1 MRTGLMKTLAPWI
14 FVGPAVVAVIVFLYG
29 PMIASLVLSFLD
41 WNLLS
46 PDVGFA
52 GTRHYQ
58 AVAASHDFRLSAWNT
73 LLYCLVL
80 IPAQILLP
88 LGFALMIHGVRGSR
102 MGPIYRGAL
111 FLPTIVAYSV
121 AGVAWSWLLN
131 PVNGLFNEV
140 LSALGLPRSRWH
152 TDPQLA
158 LLCVSLVTFW
168 KSFGLNM
175 LLWLAALTTVPQSLI
190 EAARLDGARPRRIFF
205 NITLPLIS
213 PTAFFIA
220 VTTLFS
226 VLDDIVGV
234 VDVLTGGGPA
244 GSSSNLLYYLWQQGL
259 GFFQFGQASAVAMIL
274 IVAVLLV
281 TWAQFA
287 LVERKVHYE

>member
-1 MRTGLMKTLAPWI
+1 MMKRLVPWL
-14 FVGPAVVAVIVFLYG
+14 FVGPAVLSVIIFLYG
-29 PMIASLVLSFLD
+29 PMIASLVLSVLD

-46 PDVGFA
+46 PEIGFA
-52 GTRHYQ
+52 GADHYE
-58 AVAASHDFRLSAWNT
+58 AVLARRDFRQAAWNT
-73 LLYCLVL
+73 VLYCVIL
-80 IPAQILLP
+80 IPAQIILP
-88 LGFALMIHGVRGSR
+88 LIFALMIHGLRGSR
-102 MGPIYRGAL
+102 MAVIYRSAL

-140 LSALGLPRSRWH
+140 LSAFGWPRSRWH
-152 TDPQLA
+152 TDPDLA
-158 LLCVSLVTFW
+158 ILAVSMVTFW

-175 LLWLAALTTVPQSLI
+175 LLWLAALATVPQSLI
-190 EAARLDGARPRRIFF
+190 EAARLDGAGRLRMFF
-205 NITLPLIS
+205 DLTLPLIS

-244 GSSSNLLYYLWQQGL
+244 GSSTNLLYYLWQQGL
-259 GFFQFGQASAVAMIL
+259 GYFQFGQASAVAMMMIA
-274 IVAVLLV
+274 AVLLV